1 MISNRNIPILYA
13 ICTIGILALYLLPQ
27 FQLVFNVVH
36 LAVITFLFYLVFI
49 VPNGNGKNALKLIAW
64 AMPLVL
70 LMFFVAKPM
79 DIKYGLVQNFMYMW
93 VFIFPAILCNDVLT
107 RNNRRWNYI
116 VLISSL
122 ALYTFVAFR
131 TMLQYQEMPE
141 IARAMTSGN
150 TDEDFVE
157 SMKLL
162 GVGGFGIAY
171 CSGIISIAL
180 FTLATKFQLSKFLKY
195 ATLLLAV
202 FTLYFAF
209 TAKFTTL
216 IIITIMSLLVM
227 LYYGK
232 QSITRK
238 TGIII
243 CFVMGLFCLPMIIQ
257 FLADINEGNSVGR
270 NLSELYESTWG
281 NSSEVSLRES
291 YRKQS
296 FQVFL
301 NSPIWGN
308 DVTGRLK
315 FLHTHAHSTVWE
327 YAIATGLIGLWSFF
341 MTMYKSFKL
350 NAIRVKPSVYKAV
363 YYPLITYYLLLSYFN
378 PSNVVEICFTL
389 FLIVPLMYNSFELKN
404 N

>member
-1 MISNRNIPILYA
+1 MTSNRNIPILYA

-27 FQLVFNVVH
+27 LQLAFNVVH

-49 VPNGNGKNALKLIAW
+49 VPNGNGYPALKLIAY

-79 DIKYGLVQNFMYMW
+79 DIKYGLVQNFMFMW

-107 RNNRRWNYI
+107 RNNKRWNYI

-171 CSGIISIAL
+171 CSGIIAIAL
-180 FTLATKFQLSKFLKY
+180 FTLVTKFQLSTFLKY
-195 ATLLLAV
+195 ASLVLSI

-216 IIITIMSLLVM
+216 IIITIVSLLVM
-227 LYYGK
+227 VYYSK
-232 QSITRK
+232 QSLARK
-238 TGIII
+238 TGVIIS
-243 CFVMGLFCLPMIIQ
+243 VLLGLCCLPMIIQ
-257 FLADINEGNSVGR
+257 FFADINEGNSVGR

-281 NSSEVSLRES
+281 NSTAVSLRES

-308 DVTGRLK
+308 NVTGRLK

-350 NAIRVKPSVYKAV
+350 NAINVKPSVYKAI
-363 YYPLITYYLLLSYFN
+363 YYPIITYYLLLSYFN
-378 PSNVVEICFTL
+378 PSNVTEICFTL
-389 FLIVPLMYNSFELKN
+389 FLIVPLMFNTFELKN